1 MKHFV
6 NQACGSCPRQL
17 THQEFKDLR
26 QRRSSEDSE
35 VILVRLQC
43 SKDMNKLVRV
53 IHRISSL
60 DFRHYALRLK
70 LIKLTRQNLKKN
82 TTLLTQKMNASPT
95 ALKKRKKQM
104 KKRSQMG
111 CKKNHSQSTCKI

>member
-6 NQACGSCPRQL
+6 NQACGSCPRRR
-17 THQEFKDLR
+17 THQEFQDLR
-26 QRRSSEDSE
+26 QHPNSEDSE

-60 DFRHYALRLK
+60 DYRHYALRLK

-95 ALKKRKKQM
+95 ALKRRKKQM
-104 KKRSQMG
+104 NKRSQMVRT
-111 CKKNHSQSTCKI
+111 KNSSQLTCKI